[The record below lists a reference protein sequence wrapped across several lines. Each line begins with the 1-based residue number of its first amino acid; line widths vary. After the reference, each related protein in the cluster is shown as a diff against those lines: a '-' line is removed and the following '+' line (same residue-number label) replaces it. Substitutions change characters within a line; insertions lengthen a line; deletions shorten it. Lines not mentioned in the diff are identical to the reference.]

1 MSDHSLIVRTTLEVG
16 RLSPPEIFICLHL
29 SWSPSS
35 YRCRLEMRCWVRFA
49 LAYSLSS
56 VSFASMMI
64 SRLEDPPVFF
74 DRARAH
80 YRGRSAEERVTGR
93 QAQSKA
99 LVDGLKIWL
108 EGELV
113 RVSGK
118 SVIAAA
124 IRYGLRANV
133 RRHSGNE
140 RRTYQAARVWIVSFL
155 AWGLSTATNSTP
167 LSIRT
172 DPRDD
177 LSALLGPKQRLPPA
191 DEISHASINL
201 HRFVTAHV
209 SSAAAFRRAC
219 GCRRSRTTATLGGG
233 WIAARRSKVRR
244 TRRGTGS
251 QRIS

>member
-1 MSDHSLIVRTTLEVG
+1 
-16 RLSPPEIFICLHL
+16 
-29 SWSPSS
+29 
-35 YRCRLEMRCWVRFA
+35 MRCWVRFA

-64 SRLEDPPVFF
+64 SRLEDPPVSF

-124 IRYGLRANV
+124 IRYGLKHGMVSCASSQMAG
-133 RRHSGNE
+133 SG
-140 RRTYQAARVWIVSFL
+140 AKDALCSRVW
-155 AWGLSTATNSTP
+155 
-167 LSIRT
+167 SIRIT
-172 DPRDD
+172 R
-177 LSALLGPKQRLPPA
+177 SLG
-191 DEISHASINL
+191 S
-201 HRFVTAHV
+201 
-209 SSAAAFRRAC
+209 SSAR
-219 GCRRSRTTATLGGG
+219 
-233 WIAARRSKVRR
+233 W
-244 TRRGTGS
+244 
-251 QRIS
+251 

>member
-64 SRLEDPPVFF
+64 PRLEDPPVFF

-124 IRYGLRANV
+124 IRYGLKHRDGLV
-133 RRHSGNE
+133 R
-140 RRTYQAARVWIVSFL
+140 FL
-155 AWGLSTATNSTP
+155 ADGRQRGEGRAMLSGSVDPHYAIAGFLVGALVAPPGTLRRGPGLQDHSRHP
-167 LSIRT
+167 
-172 DPRDD
+172 
-177 LSALLGPKQRLPPA
+177 
-191 DEISHASINL
+191 
-201 HRFVTAHV
+201 
-209 SSAAAFRRAC
+209 
-219 GCRRSRTTATLGGG
+219 RRSRLPASCSAFGY
-233 WIAARRSKVRR
+233 
-244 TRRGTGS
+244 
-251 QRIS
+251 